1 MVDRSKTFQIIAN
14 AVMILLVLFCL
25 VPFALL
31 IVSSITKETSLVK
44 YGYSFIPR
52 EIDLAAYK
60 YLLVDSTDIIRG
72 YGISALVTVVGT
84 ICNLT
89 ITTLFAYP
97 LSRKDLPARN
107 ALAFFLFF
115 TMLFNGGLVP
125 SYIMWTQTFRSSAVQ
140 GA

>member
-60 YLLVDSTDIIRG
+60 YLLVDSTAGLWYFSAGHGRG
-72 YGISALVTVVGT
+72 HHLQPDYHHAVCLPTVPQRPARPQCAGFFPVFYHAVQRWPGAQ
-84 ICNLT
+84 LHHVD
-89 ITTLFAYP
+89 A
-97 LSRKDLPARN
+97 DLPH
-107 ALAFFLFF
+107 
-115 TMLFNGGLVP
+115 
-125 SYIMWTQTFRSSAVQ
+125 
-140 GA
+140 

>member
-60 YLLVDSTDIIRG
+60 CLPPVPQRPARPQCAGLFPVFYHAVQRWPGAQLHHVD
-72 YGISALVTVVGT
+72 A
-84 ICNLT
+84 
-89 ITTLFAYP
+89 
-97 LSRKDLPARN
+97 DLPH
-107 ALAFFLFF
+107 
-115 TMLFNGGLVP
+115 
-125 SYIMWTQTFRSSAVQ
+125 
-140 GA
+140 

>member
-52 EIDLAAYK
+52 EIDLAATP
-60 YLLVDSTDIIRG
+60 L
-72 YGISALVTVVGT
+72 ISSGAMVSRRWSRSWAP
-84 ICNLT
+84 
-89 ITTLFAYP
+89 FA
-97 LSRKDLPARN
+97 
-107 ALAFFLFF
+107 
-115 TMLFNGGLVP
+115 T
-125 SYIMWTQTFRSSAVQ
+125 
-140 GA
+140 

>member
-60 YLLVDSTDIIRG
+60 AVSVFYQAGLLGKIPP
-72 YGISALVTVVGT
+72 ISSGAMVSQRWSRSWAP
-84 ICNLT
+84 
-89 ITTLFAYP
+89 FA
-97 LSRKDLPARN
+97 
-107 ALAFFLFF
+107 
-115 TMLFNGGLVP
+115 T
-125 SYIMWTQTFRSSAVQ
+125 
-140 GA
+140 

>member
-97 LSRKDLPARN
+97 PVPQRPARPQCVGLFPVFYHAVQRWPGAQLHHVDADLPH
-107 ALAFFLFF
+107 
-115 TMLFNGGLVP
+115 
-125 SYIMWTQTFRSSAVQ
+125 
-140 GA
+140 